1 MTVLSLELSLEDLKA
16 VIGESGLP
24 NREELLAGLDAY
36 DGHEPTLGFSFGMV
50 KCELCGYEELIIYPV
65 RVRTVRTADKLFHGG
80 HRGHRHR
87 IKQHHN
93 SRVHRRHAQQA
104 VAFFMPET

>member
-1 MTVLSLELSLEDLKA
+1 MTVLSLEDLKA

-65 RVRTVRTADKLFHGG
+65 PMRMPCECGRCGQPT
-80 HRGHRHR
+80 
-87 IKQHHN
+87 
-93 SRVHRRHAQQA
+93 SY
-104 VAFFMPET
+104 FMEDTEDTHTE